1 MVQEFDHVGIVVK
14 DTNAS
19 LDLLG
24 RLFGFEIMEQQEFPD
39 QGFKSTLISKEK
51 VIIELIEPIG
61 DSGIIHNFIKKKGYG
76 LHHISLRVPDL
87 PKVLNALSGKKVELI
102 NEQPQKITDT
112 SQIAFLHP
120 ASTAGI
126 LIELMQRTEEPS

>member
-1 MVQEFDHVGIVVK
+1 MLQQFDHVGIVVK
-14 DTNAS
+14 DTDES
-19 LDLLG
+19 LDVLN
-24 RLFGFEIMEQQEFPD
+24 RLFQFEIMEKQEFPE

-61 DSGIIHNFIKKKGYG
+61 ENGIIHNFVKKKGYG
-76 LHHISLRVPDL
+76 LHHISLRV
-87 PKVLNALSGKKVELI
+87 KGLSGVLGALAAKDVQLI
-102 NEQPQKITDT
+102 DEQPQKITDT

-126 LIELMQRTEEPS
+126 LIELMERDEEGK